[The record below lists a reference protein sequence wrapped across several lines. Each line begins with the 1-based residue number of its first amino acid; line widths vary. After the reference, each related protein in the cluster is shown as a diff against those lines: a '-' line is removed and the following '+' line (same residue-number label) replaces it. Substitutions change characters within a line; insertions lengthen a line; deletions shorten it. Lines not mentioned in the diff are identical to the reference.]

1 MIFRKVFKG
10 VISMQVTIK
19 DDFDLEK
26 IIDSGQCFRGK
37 SLEDGSYRFISGD
50 SAIYLRPKDREPG
63 VYTVSC
69 DQKSWETIWFPFFD
83 LERCYSEI
91 AVSESGKHE
100 FVDLAIAHGRGVRLL
115 RQDPWE
121 MLLTFIIS
129 QRKSIPAIIKSVEAL
144 SEKYGHDIVTEQ
156 ERLKA
161 FPSPGEMK
169 DATEEELAACG
180 LGYRVKY
187 ILDAIQKVNSGELN
201 LKAIAELPDDV
212 LLEKLQA
219 VMGVGIKVAN
229 CIALFAYGRTACVPV
244 DVWIF
249 RAIEK
254 ECGGISPFSL
264 YGENAGIIQQYI
276 FYYERGV
283 IGKG

>member
-1 MIFRKVFKG
+1 
-10 VISMQVTIK
+10 MQVTIK
-19 DDFDLEK
+19 DDFDIEK

-37 SLEDGSYRFISGD
+37 CLEDGSYRFISGD
-50 SAIYLRPKDREPG
+50 SAIYLRPKDGEAG

-69 DQKSWETIWFPFFD
+69 DRESWETIWFPFFD

-91 AVSESGKHE
+91 AVLESGKHE
-100 FVDLAIAHGRGVRLL
+100 FVDQAIAHGRGVRLL

-161 FPSPGEMK
+161 FPSPEEMK
-169 DATEEELAACG
+169 EATAEELAACG

-201 LKAIAELPDDV
+201 LKAIAKLPDDV

-254 ECGGISPFSL
+254 ECGGRMD
-264 YGENAGIIQQYI
+264 ENA
-276 FYYERGV
+276 
-283 IGKG
+283 

>member
-1 MIFRKVFKG
+1 
-10 VISMQVTIK
+10 MQVTIK
-19 DDFDLEK
+19 DDLDLEK
-26 IIDSGQCFRGK
+26 IIESGQCFRGK
-37 SLEDGSYRFISGD
+37 CLEDGSYRFISGD
-50 SAIYLRPKDREPG
+50 SVIYLRPEDREAG

-69 DQKSWETIWFPFFD
+69 DRESWETIWFPFFD

-91 AVSESGKHE
+91 AVLESGKHE
-100 FVDLAIAHGRGVRLL
+100 FVDQAIAHGRGVRLL

-156 ERLKA
+156 ESLRA
-161 FPSPGEMK
+161 FPSPEEMRE
-169 DATEEELAACG
+169 ATAEELTACG

-187 ILDAIQKVNSGELN
+187 ILDAIHKVNSGELN
-201 LKAIAELPDDV
+201 LQSIAELPDNV

-283 IGKG
+283 IGRKDG

>member
-1 MIFRKVFKG
+1 
-10 VISMQVTIK
+10 MQVTIK

-37 SLEDGSYRFISGD
+37 CLEDGSYRFISGE
-50 SAIYLRPKDREPG
+50 SVIYLRPEDREAG

-69 DQKSWETIWFPFFD
+69 DRESWETTWFPFFD

-91 AVSESGKHE
+91 AVLESGKHE
-100 FVDLAIAHGRGVRLL
+100 FVDQAIAHGRGVRLL

-161 FPSPGEMK
+161 FPSPEEMK
-169 DATEEELAACG
+169 EATAEELAACG

-201 LKAIAELPDDV
+201 LKAIAKLPDDV

-229 CIALFAYGRTACVPV
+229 CIALFTYGRTACVPV

-283 IGKG
+283 IGRKD

>member
-1 MIFRKVFKG
+1 
-10 VISMQVTIK
+10 MQVTIK

-37 SLEDGSYRFISGD
+37 CLEDESYRFISGD
-50 SAIYLRPKDREPG
+50 SAIYIRSEDREAG

-69 DQKSWETIWFPFFD
+69 DQKSWETIWFSFFD
-83 LERCYSEI
+83 LERCYSPTP
-91 AVSESGKHE
+91 VSESGKHE
-100 FVDLAIAHGRGVRLL
+100 FVDQAIAHGRGVRLL

-161 FPSPGEMK
+161 FPSPEEMK

-187 ILDAIQKVNSGELN
+187 ILDAIKKVNSGELN
-201 LKAIAELPDDV
+201 LQAIAELPDDI

-254 ECGGISPFSL
+254 ECGGVSPFSL

-283 IGKG
+283 IGRKDG

>member
-1 MIFRKVFKG
+1 
-10 VISMQVTIK
+10 MQVTIN

-37 SLEDGSYRFISGD
+37 CLEDGSYRFISGD
-50 SAIYLRPKDREPG
+50 SAIYLRPKDREAG

-69 DQKSWETIWFPFFD
+69 DQESWETIWFPFFD

-91 AVSESGKHE
+91 AVLESGKHE
-100 FVDLAIAHGRGVRLL
+100 FVDQAIAHGRGVRLL

-161 FPSPGEMK
+161 FPYPEEMK
-169 DATEEELAACG
+169 EATAEELAACG

-201 LKAIAELPDDV
+201 LKAIAKLPDDV

-283 IGKG
+283 IGRKD

>member
-1 MIFRKVFKG
+1 
-10 VISMQVTIK
+10 MQVTIK

-26 IIDSGQCFRGK
+26 IIDSGQCFREK
-37 SLEDGSYRFISGD
+37 CLEDGNYRFISGD
-50 SAIYLRPKDREPG
+50 SAIYLRPEDREAG

-69 DQKSWETIWFPFFD
+69 DHNSWETIWFPFFD

-100 FVDLAIAHGRGVRLL
+100 FVDQAIAHGRGVRLL

-161 FPSPGEMK
+161 FPSPEEMK
-169 DATEEELAACG
+169 EATEEELTACG

-201 LKAIAELPDDV
+201 LQAIAELPDHA

-254 ECGGISPFSL
+254 ECGGVSPFSL

-283 IGKG
+283 IGRKDG

>member
-1 MIFRKVFKG
+1 
-10 VISMQVTIK
+10 MQVTIK

-37 SLEDGSYRFISGD
+37 CLEDGSYRFISGD
-50 SAIYLRPKDREPG
+50 SVIYLRPEDREAG

-91 AVSESGKHE
+91 AFSEGGKHE
-100 FVDLAIAHGRGVRLL
+100 FVDQAIAHGRGVRLL

-161 FPSPGEMK
+161 FPSPEEMK
-169 DATEEELAACG
+169 DATAEELAACG

-201 LKAIAELPDDV
+201 LQAIAELPDNI

-254 ECGGISPFSL
+254 ECGGVSPFSL

-283 IGKG
+283 IGKV

>member
-1 MIFRKVFKG
+1 
-10 VISMQVTIK
+10 MQVTIK
-19 DDFDLEK
+19 DDLDLEK
-26 IIDSGQCFRGK
+26 IIESGQCFRGK
-37 SLEDGSYRFISGD
+37 CLEDGSYRFISGD
-50 SAIYLRPKDREPG
+50 SVIYLRPEDREAG

-69 DQKSWETIWFPFFD
+69 DRESWETTWFPFFD

-91 AVSESGKHE
+91 AVLESGKHE
-100 FVDLAIAHGRGVRLL
+100 FVDQAIAHGRGVRLL

-129 QRKSIPAIIKSVEAL
+129 QRKSIPAIIKSVEVL

-161 FPSPGEMK
+161 FPSPEEMK
-169 DATEEELAACG
+169 EATAEELAACG

-201 LKAIAELPDDV
+201 LQAIAELPDNI

-249 RAIEK
+249 RVIEK

-283 IGKG
+283 IGRKDG

>member
-1 MIFRKVFKG
+1 
-10 VISMQVTIK
+10 MQVTIK

-37 SLEDGSYRFISGD
+37 CLEDGSYRFISGD
-50 SAIYLRPKDREPG
+50 SVIYLRPEDREAG

-69 DQKSWETIWFPFFD
+69 DQESWETIWFSFFD

-91 AVSESGKHE
+91 AVSEIGKHE
-100 FVDLAIAHGRGVRLL
+100 FVDQAIAHGRGVRLL

-161 FPSPGEMK
+161 FPSPEEMK
-169 DATEEELAACG
+169 EATAEELAACG

-201 LKAIAELPDDV
+201 LQAIAELPDHA

-254 ECGGISPFSL
+254 ECGGVSPFSL

-283 IGKG
+283 VGKS

>member
-1 MIFRKVFKG
+1 
-10 VISMQVTIK
+10 MQVTIK

-37 SLEDGSYRFISGD
+37 CLEDGSYRFISGE
-50 SAIYLRPKDREPG
+50 SVIYLRPEDREAG

-69 DQKSWETIWFPFFD
+69 DRESWETTWFPFFD

-91 AVSESGKHE
+91 AVLESGKHE
-100 FVDLAIAHGRGVRLL
+100 FVDQAIAHGRGVRLL

-121 MLLTFIIS
+121 MLFTFIIS

-161 FPSPGEMK
+161 FPSPEEMK
-169 DATEEELAACG
+169 EATAEELTACG

-201 LKAIAELPDDV
+201 LQAIAELPDNV

-283 IGKG
+283 IGRKD

>member
-1 MIFRKVFKG
+1 
-10 VISMQVTIK
+10 MQVTIK

-37 SLEDGSYRFISGD
+37 CLEDGSYRFISGD
-50 SAIYLRPKDREPG
+50 SVIYLRPKEGEPG

-69 DQKSWETIWFPFFD
+69 DHNSWETIWFPFFD

-91 AVSESGKHE
+91 AVLESGKHE
-100 FVDLAIAHGRGVRLL
+100 FVDQAIAHGRGVRLL

-144 SEKYGHDIVTEQ
+144 SEKYGHDIATEQ

-161 FPSPGEMK
+161 FPSPEEMK
-169 DATEEELAACG
+169 EATAEELAACG

-201 LKAIAELPDDV
+201 LKAIAKLPDDV

-254 ECGGISPFSL
+254 ECGGVSPFSL

-283 IGKG
+283 IGRKD

>member
-1 MIFRKVFKG
+1 
-10 VISMQVTIK
+10 MQVTIK

-100 FVDLAIAHGRGVRLL
+100 FVDRAIAHGRGVRLL

-156 ERLKA
+156 ESLRA
-161 FPSPGEMK
+161 FPSPEEMRE
-169 DATEEELAACG
+169 ATAEELTACG

-201 LKAIAELPDDV
+201 LQAIAELPDNV
-212 LLEKLQA
+212 LLEKLQT

-276 FYYERGV
+276 FYYERRV

>member
-1 MIFRKVFKG
+1 
-10 VISMQVTIK
+10 MQVTIK

-37 SLEDGSYRFISGD
+37 CLEDGSYRFISGE
-50 SAIYLRPKDREPG
+50 SVIYLRPEDREAG

-69 DQKSWETIWFPFFD
+69 DRESWETTWFPFFD

-91 AVSESGKHE
+91 AVLESGKHE
-100 FVDLAIAHGRGVRLL
+100 FVDQAIAHGRGVRLL

-129 QRKSIPAIIKSVEAL
+129 QRKSIPAIIKSVEVL

-161 FPSPGEMK
+161 FPSPEEMK
-169 DATEEELAACG
+169 EATAEELAACG

-201 LKAIAELPDDV
+201 LQAIAELPDNI

-283 IGKG
+283 IGRKD

>member
-1 MIFRKVFKG
+1 
-10 VISMQVTIK
+10 
-19 DDFDLEK
+19 
-26 IIDSGQCFRGK
+26 
-37 SLEDGSYRFISGD
+37 
-50 SAIYLRPKDREPG
+50 
-63 VYTVSC
+63 
-69 DQKSWETIWFPFFD
+69 
-83 LERCYSEI
+83 
-91 AVSESGKHE
+91 
-100 FVDLAIAHGRGVRLL
+100 
-115 RQDPWE
+115 

-156 ERLKA
+156 ESLRA
-161 FPSPGEMK
+161 FPSPEEMRE
-169 DATEEELAACG
+169 ATAEELTACG

-187 ILDAIQKVNSGELN
+187 ILDAIHKVNSGELN
-201 LKAIAELPDDV
+201 LQSIAELPDNV

-283 IGKG
+283 IGRKDG

>member
-1 MIFRKVFKG
+1 
-10 VISMQVTIK
+10 MQVTVK

-37 SLEDGSYRFISGD
+37 RLEDGSYRFISGD
-50 SAIYLRPKDREPG
+50 SVIYLRPKDEESE

-69 DQKSWETIWFPFFD
+69 DKESWETIWFPFFD
-83 LERCYSEI
+83 LQRCYSEI
-91 AVSESGKHE
+91 AFSESGKHE
-100 FVDLAIAHGRGVRLL
+100 FVDQAIAHGRGVRLL

-156 ERLKA
+156 EKLKA
-161 FPSPGEMK
+161 FPSPEEMK
-169 DATEEELAACG
+169 EATAEELAACG

-201 LKAIAELPDDV
+201 LQAIAELPDNI

-276 FYYERGV
+276 FYYEREV
-283 IGKG
+283 HRKC

>member
-1 MIFRKVFKG
+1 
-10 VISMQVTIK
+10 MQVTIK

-37 SLEDGSYRFISGD
+37 CLEDGSYRFISGE
-50 SAIYLRPKDREPG
+50 SVIYLRPEDREAG

-69 DQKSWETIWFPFFD
+69 DRESWETTWFPFFD

-91 AVSESGKHE
+91 AVLESGKHE
-100 FVDLAIAHGRGVRLL
+100 FVDQAIAHGRGVRLL

-129 QRKSIPAIIKSVEAL
+129 QRKSIPAIIKSVEVL

-161 FPSPGEMK
+161 FPSPEEMK
-169 DATEEELAACG
+169 EATAEELAACG

-201 LKAIAELPDDV
+201 LQAIAELPDNI

-249 RAIEK
+249 RVIEK

-283 IGKG
+283 IGRKD

>member
-1 MIFRKVFKG
+1 
-10 VISMQVTIK
+10 MQVTIK

-37 SLEDGSYRFISGD
+37 CLEDGSYRFISGD
-50 SAIYLRPKDREPG
+50 SVIYLRPKDREAG

-69 DQKSWETIWFPFFD
+69 DQESWETIWFPFFD

-91 AVSESGKHE
+91 AVLESGKHE
-100 FVDLAIAHGRGVRLL
+100 FVDQAIAHGRGVRLL

-161 FPSPGEMK
+161 FPSPEEMK
-169 DATEEELAACG
+169 EATAEELAACG

-201 LKAIAELPDDV
+201 LKAIAKLPDDV

-283 IGKG
+283 IGRKD

>member
-1 MIFRKVFKG
+1 
-10 VISMQVTIK
+10 MQVTIK

-37 SLEDGSYRFISGD
+37 CLEDGSYRFISGD
-50 SAIYLRPKDREPG
+50 SVIYLRPKEGEPG

-69 DQKSWETIWFPFFD
+69 DHNSWETIWFPFFD

-91 AVSESGKHE
+91 AVLESGKHE
-100 FVDLAIAHGRGVRLL
+100 FVDQAIAHGRGVRLL

-144 SEKYGHDIVTEQ
+144 SEKYGHEIVTEQ

-161 FPSPGEMK
+161 FPSPEEMK

-201 LKAIAELPDDV
+201 LQAIAELPDDI

-276 FYYERGV
+276 VYYQRGV
-283 IGKG
+283 IGRKD

>member
-1 MIFRKVFKG
+1 
-10 VISMQVTIK
+10 MQVTIK

-37 SLEDGSYRFISGD
+37 CLEDGSYRFISGD
-50 SAIYLRPKDREPG
+50 SAIYLRPEDREAG

-69 DQKSWETIWFPFFD
+69 DHNSWETIWFPFFD

-100 FVDLAIAHGRGVRLL
+100 FVDQAIAHGRGVRLL

-161 FPSPGEMK
+161 FPSPEEMK
-169 DATEEELAACG
+169 EATAEELAACG

-201 LKAIAELPDDV
+201 LQAIAELPDHA

>member
-1 MIFRKVFKG
+1 
-10 VISMQVTIK
+10 MQVTIK
-19 DDFDLEK
+19 DDLDLEK
-26 IIDSGQCFRGK
+26 IIESGQCFRGK
-37 SLEDGSYRFISGD
+37 CLEDGSYRFISGD
-50 SAIYLRPKDREPG
+50 SVIYLRPEDREAG

-69 DQKSWETIWFPFFD
+69 DRESWETIWFPFFD

-100 FVDLAIAHGRGVRLL
+100 FVDQAIAHGRGVRLL

-156 ERLKA
+156 ESLRA
-161 FPSPGEMK
+161 FPSPEEMRE
-169 DATEEELAACG
+169 ATAEELAACG

-201 LKAIAELPDDV
+201 LQAIAELPDNI
-212 LLEKLQA
+212 LLGKLQA

-254 ECGGISPFSL
+254 ECGGVSPFSL

-283 IGKG
+283 IGRKD

>member
-1 MIFRKVFKG
+1 
-10 VISMQVTIK
+10 MQVTIK

-50 SAIYLRPKDREPG
+50 SVIYLRPKEGEPG

-69 DQKSWETIWFPFFD
+69 DPESWETIWFPFFD
-83 LERCYSEI
+83 LKRCYRDI
-91 AVSESGKHE
+91 ALSESGKHA
-100 FVDLAIAHGRGVRLL
+100 FVDQAIRYGRGVRLL

-129 QRKSIPAIIKSVEAL
+129 QRKSIPAIMKSVEAL
-144 SEKYGHDIVTEQ
+144 SEKYGHDLVTEQ

-161 FPSPGEMK
+161 FPSPEEMK
-169 DATEEELAACG
+169 DATGEELAACS

-187 ILDAIQKVNSGELN
+187 ILDAIQQVRNGN
-201 LKAIAELPDDV
+201 LDLQAIADLPDHL
-212 LLEKLQA
+212 LLEKLQE
-219 VMGVGIKVAN
+219 VMGVGKKVAN
-229 CIALFAYGRTACVPV
+229 CIALFAYGRTSCAPV
-244 DVWIF
+244 DVWIS

-276 FYYERGV
+276 FYYERSAHHGDDFENK
-283 IGKG
+283 KGNRF

>member
-1 MIFRKVFKG
+1 
-10 VISMQVTIK
+10 MQVTIK

-37 SLEDGSYRFISGD
+37 CLEDGSYRFISGD
-50 SAIYLRPKDREPG
+50 SAIYLRPKEGEPG

-100 FVDLAIAHGRGVRLL
+100 FVDQAIAHGRGVRLL

-161 FPSPGEMK
+161 FPSSEEMK

-187 ILDAIQKVNSGELN
+187 ILDAIKKVNSGELN
-201 LKAIAELPDDV
+201 LQAIAELPDDT
-212 LLEKLQA
+212 LLEKLQT

>member
-1 MIFRKVFKG
+1 
-10 VISMQVTIK
+10 MQVTIK

-37 SLEDGSYRFISGD
+37 CLEDGSYRFISGE
-50 SAIYLRPKDREPG
+50 SVIYLRPEDREAG

-100 FVDLAIAHGRGVRLL
+100 FVDRAIAHGRGVRLL

-156 ERLKA
+156 ESLRA
-161 FPSPGEMK
+161 FPSPEEMRE
-169 DATEEELAACG
+169 ATAEELTACG

-187 ILDAIQKVNSGELN
+187 ILDAIHKVNSGELN
-201 LKAIAELPDDV
+201 LQSIAELPDNV

-283 IGKG
+283 IGRKDG

>member
-1 MIFRKVFKG
+1 
-10 VISMQVTIK
+10 MQVTIN

-37 SLEDGSYRFISGD
+37 CLEDGSYRFISGD
-50 SAIYLRPKDREPG
+50 SAIYLRPKDREAG

-69 DQKSWETIWFPFFD
+69 DQESWETIWFPFFD

-100 FVDLAIAHGRGVRLL
+100 FVDQAIAHGRGVRLL

-161 FPSPGEMK
+161 FPSPEEMK
-169 DATEEELAACG
+169 EATAEELAVCG

-201 LKAIAELPDDV
+201 LQDIAELPDHA

-254 ECGGISPFSL
+254 ECGGVSPFSL
-264 YGENAGIIQQYI
+264 YGGNAGIIQQYI
-276 FYYERGV
+276 FYYEREV
-283 IGKG
+283 HRKS

>member
-1 MIFRKVFKG
+1 
-10 VISMQVTIK
+10 MQVTIK

-37 SLEDGSYRFISGD
+37 CLEDGSYRFISGE
-50 SAIYLRPKDREPG
+50 SVIYLRPEDREAG

-69 DQKSWETIWFPFFD
+69 DRESWETTWFPFFD

-91 AVSESGKHE
+91 AVLESGKHE
-100 FVDLAIAHGRGVRLL
+100 FVDQAIAHGRGVRLL

-144 SEKYGHDIVTEQ
+144 SKKYGHDIVTEQ

-161 FPSPGEMK
+161 FPSPEEMK
-169 DATEEELAACG
+169 DATAEELAACG

-201 LKAIAELPDDV
+201 LQAIAELPDHA
-212 LLEKLQA
+212 LLEKLQT

-283 IGKG
+283 IGRKD

>member
-1 MIFRKVFKG
+1 
-10 VISMQVTIK
+10 MQVTIN

-37 SLEDGSYRFISGD
+37 CLEDGSYRFISGD
-50 SAIYLRPKDREPG
+50 SAIYLRPKDREAG

-69 DQKSWETIWFPFFD
+69 NQESWETIWFPFFD

-100 FVDLAIAHGRGVRLL
+100 FVDQAIAYGRGVRLL

-144 SEKYGHDIVTEQ
+144 SKKYGHDIVTEQ

-161 FPSPGEMK
+161 FPSPEEMK
-169 DATEEELAACG
+169 DATAEELAACG

-201 LKAIAELPDDV
+201 LQAIAELPDNI

-254 ECGGISPFSL
+254 ECGGVSPFSL

-283 IGKG
+283 IGRKD

>member
-1 MIFRKVFKG
+1 
-10 VISMQVTIK
+10 MQMTIK
-19 DDFDLEK
+19 DDLDLEK
-26 IIDSGQCFRGK
+26 IIESGQCFRGK
-37 SLEDGSYRFISGD
+37 CLEDGSYRFISGD
-50 SAIYLRPKDREPG
+50 SVIYLRPEDREAG

-69 DQKSWETIWFPFFD
+69 DRESWETIWFPFFD

-100 FVDLAIAHGRGVRLL
+100 FVDQAIAHGRGVRLL

-156 ERLKA
+156 ESLRA
-161 FPSPGEMK
+161 FPSPEEMRE
-169 DATEEELAACG
+169 ATAEELTACG

-201 LKAIAELPDDV
+201 LQAIAELPDNL

-254 ECGGISPFSL
+254 ECGGVSPFSL

-276 FYYERGV
+276 FYYERGI
-283 IGKG
+283 IGRKG

>member
-1 MIFRKVFKG
+1 
-10 VISMQVTIK
+10 MQVTIK

-26 IIDSGQCFRGK
+26 IIDSGQCFREK
-37 SLEDGSYRFISGD
+37 CLEDGNYRFISGD
-50 SAIYLRPKDREPG
+50 SAIYLRPEDREAG

-69 DQKSWETIWFPFFD
+69 DQESWETIWFSFFD

-100 FVDLAIAHGRGVRLL
+100 FVDQAIAHGRGVRLL

-161 FPSPGEMK
+161 FPSPEEMK
-169 DATEEELAACG
+169 DATAEELAACG

-201 LKAIAELPDDV
+201 LQAIAELPDNI

-254 ECGGISPFSL
+254 ECGGISPFFL
-264 YGENAGIIQQYI
+264 YGKNAGIIQQYI

-283 IGKG
+283 IGRKDG

>member
-1 MIFRKVFKG
+1 
-10 VISMQVTIK
+10 MQVTIK

-37 SLEDGSYRFISGD
+37 CLEDGSYRFISGD
-50 SAIYLRPKDREPG
+50 SVIYLRAKEGEPG

-91 AVSESGKHE
+91 AVLESGKHE
-100 FVDLAIAHGRGVRLL
+100 FVDQAIAHGRGVRLL

-156 ERLKA
+156 ESLRA
-161 FPSPGEMK
+161 FPSPEEMRE
-169 DATEEELAACG
+169 ATAEELTACG

-187 ILDAIQKVNSGELN
+187 ILDAIHKVNSGELN
-201 LKAIAELPDDV
+201 LQSIAELPDNV

-283 IGKG
+283 IGKNL

>member
-1 MIFRKVFKG
+1 
-10 VISMQVTIK
+10 MQVTIK

-37 SLEDGSYRFISGD
+37 CLEDGSYRFISGE
-50 SAIYLRPKDREPG
+50 SVIYLRPEDREAG

-69 DQKSWETIWFPFFD
+69 DRESWETTWFPFFD

-91 AVSESGKHE
+91 AVLESGKHE
-100 FVDLAIAHGRGVRLL
+100 FVDQAIAHGRGVRLL

-161 FPSPGEMK
+161 FPSPEEMK
-169 DATEEELAACG
+169 EATAEELAACG

-187 ILDAIQKVNSGELN
+187 ILDAIKKVNSGELN
-201 LKAIAELPDDV
+201 LKAIAKLPDDV

-254 ECGGISPFSL
+254 ECGGVSPFSL

-283 IGKG
+283 IGRKD

>member
-1 MIFRKVFKG
+1 
-10 VISMQVTIK
+10 MQVTIK

-37 SLEDGSYRFISGD
+37 CLEDESYRFISGD
-50 SAIYLRPKDREPG
+50 SAIYIRSEDREAG

-69 DQKSWETIWFPFFD
+69 DQKSWETIWFSFFD

-91 AVSESGKHE
+91 AVLESGKHE
-100 FVDLAIAHGRGVRLL
+100 FVDQAIAHGRGVRLL

-161 FPSPGEMK
+161 FPSPEEMK
-169 DATEEELAACG
+169 EATAEELAACG

-201 LKAIAELPDDV
+201 LKAIAKLPDDV

-254 ECGGISPFSL
+254 ECGGVSPFSL

-283 IGKG
+283 IGRKD

>member
-1 MIFRKVFKG
+1 
-10 VISMQVTIK
+10 MQVTIK

-37 SLEDGSYRFISGD
+37 CLEDGSYRFISGD
-50 SAIYLRPKDREPG
+50 SAIYLRPKDREAG

-69 DQKSWETIWFPFFD
+69 DQESWETIWFPFFD

-91 AVSESGKHE
+91 AVLESGKHE
-100 FVDLAIAHGRGVRLL
+100 FVDQAIAHGRGVRLL

-156 ERLKA
+156 ERLKS
-161 FPSPGEMK
+161 FPSPEEMK
-169 DATEEELAACG
+169 DATAEELAACG

-201 LKAIAELPDDV
+201 LKAIAELPDHA

-254 ECGGISPFSL
+254 ECGGKSPFSL

-283 IGKG
+283 IGRKNG

>member
-1 MIFRKVFKG
+1 MK
-10 VISMQVTIK
+10 VTIK

-50 SAIYLRPKDREPG
+50 SAIYLRPKEGEPG

-144 SEKYGHDIVTEQ
+144 SEKYGHDIDTEQ

-161 FPSPGEMK
+161 FPSPEEMK

-187 ILDAIQKVNSGELN
+187 IMDAIQKVNSGELN
-201 LKAIAELPDDV
+201 LQAIAELPDNL

-254 ECGGISPFSL
+254 ECRGISPFSL

-276 FYYERGV
+276 FYYEREV
-283 IGKG
+283 HRKS